1 VRVLLEAGADVNVRE
16 TTRGQ
21 TALMWAAAEGHA
33 AVIRLLVKH
42 GSDIH
47 AVSHPPSTQKRGGPR
62 VMAITEGRSTRVD
75 TFTPLQFAVRGGH
88 VEAVKALLDGGASID
103 EEAPGS
109 MSLLALAILNL
120 HFDAAAL
127 LVERGADVNHS
138 RGGLT
143 ALHALVQARTP
154 TIGAFPPPQPPG
166 TGSTSMDIAKLLLKH
181 GADIDARAGKAGGS
195 TAFLMA
201 AKGADYQMM
210 RLLAA
215 NGASVT
221 AVNARGTNAIALAAG
236 VEMTNPNEDSG
247 TDPDSF
253 QALKFAI
260 ALGAGDISA
269 ANNDGDTPVHGAIF
283 RQTTNNIRLL
293 AEHGSKLDGRNKRGV
308 LAIED
313 ARNGI
318 PGANNS
324 RRTPKPEAA
333 KVLYDLMVARGLNPP
348 DPNVDLN
355 RYNFGVKR
363 DAQ

>member
-1 VRVLLEAGADVNVRE
+1 
-16 TTRGQ
+16 
-21 TALMWAAAEGHA
+21 MWAAAQGHA
-33 AVIRLLVKH
+33 AVVRLLT
-42 GSDIH
+42 GRGADIH
-47 AVSHPPSTQKRGGPR
+47 AVSRPPSTKKRGPAR
-62 VMAITEGRSTRVD
+62 VMAITEGRSVRVD

-88 VEAVKALLDGGASID
+88 VEATDALLDAGASIA
-103 EEAPGS
+103 EEAPQS

-120 HFDAAAL
+120 HFDVAAR

-138 RGGLT
+138 KGGITPLG
-143 ALHALVQARTP
+143 HLVQARTP

-166 TGSTSMDIAKLLLKH
+166 TGYTSLDIAKMLLAH
-181 GADIDARAGKAGGS
+181 GADVDGRSTRAGGA
-195 TAFLMA
+195 TPFLMA
-201 AKGADYQMM
+201 AKGADHQMM

-215 NGASVT
+215 SGADVT
-221 AVNARGTNAIALAAG
+221 AVNARRTNAIALAAG

-247 TDPDSF
+247 TDPDSY
-253 QALKFAI
+253 QALTFAI
-260 ALGAGDISA
+260 ALGAGDISS
-269 ANNDGDTPVHGAIF
+269 ANSDGDTPVHGAIF

-293 AEHGSKLDGRNKRGV
+293 AAHGSKLDGRNKRGV

-333 KVLYDLMVARGLNPP
+333 KVLYDLMQARGLNPP
-348 DPNVDLN
+348 DPNIDMN
-355 RYNFGVKR
+355 RYNFGVAR